1 MQTWQQIYTPLG
13 SLGLSALV
21 AVIPIVFFFLALAVF
36 RLKGHVAGTITLIL
50 SIVVAIA
57 AYGMPVRKALGA
69 AFYGFLYG
77 LWPIAWIIVA
87 AVFLYK
93 LTVKSG
99 QFEIIRSSVL
109 SITSDQR
116 LQVLLQGPPSEKFVS
131 ELTRVGTLLRR
142 ACRRNAD
149 VALASILMHRE
160 GSYAIRHSVNAAI
173 ACQMAGVA
181 MSFSAADLATV
192 VAGALTMNFGML
204 DLQQRLQEVGEL
216 NDEQRRDVTGH
227 CERGVDWLQQR
238 GVGDERWLE
247 IVRDH
252 HERPDGSGYPAKKSG
267 DAIHPL
273 TQLVSLADIYCARV
287 SSRACRSAMLPN
299 VALRRLF
306 LNEGATVNEHHA
318 ALFIKALGIYP
329 PGTGVRLHNGSIAVV
344 TRRGATDRNPRVSSI
359 TTQDGLR
366 IGAPIRRHGDPTA
379 HAVTEVVDLDELGMN
394 VSMEALW
401 GSDATL

>member
-1 MQTWQQIYTPLG
+1 MPK
-13 SLGLSALV
+13 
-21 AVIPIVFFFLALAVF
+21 
-36 RLKGHVAGTITLIL
+36 RLN
-50 SIVVAIA
+50 
-57 AYGMPVRKALGA
+57 
-69 AFYGFLYG
+69 
-77 LWPIAWIIVA
+77 
-87 AVFLYK
+87 
-93 LTVKSG
+93 
-99 QFEIIRSSVL
+99 
-109 SITSDQR
+109 D
-116 LQVLLQGPPSEKFVS
+116 PSELK
-131 ELTRVGTLLRR
+131 VGEPLPCDAYDAKGMLLLRR
-142 ACRRNAD
+142 GHVITSASQIEKLERHALWAGVAPTHESAAPDLDRNPSPLSLILGARRQLQLLSAAPVGDEVSTPLLQVAATVQRACRANAD

-173 ACQMAGVA
+173 ACQIAGVA

-204 DLQQRLQEVGEL
+204 DLQQRLQEVGAL

-227 CERGVDWLQQR
+227 CERGVDWLRQR

-252 HERPDGSGYPAKKSG
+252 HERPDGSGYPARKSG

>member
-1 MQTWQQIYTPLG
+1 MEGRLVETIDPGAHRFDRSVPESGANVQKRLIDPSDLKIGEPL
-13 SLGLSALV
+13 
-21 AVIPIVFFFLALAVF
+21 PCD
-36 RLKGHVAGTITLIL
+36 
-50 SIVVAIA
+50 
-57 AYGMPVRKALGA
+57 AYD
-69 AFYGFLYG
+69 
-77 LWPIAWIIVA
+77 
-87 AVFLYK
+87 
-93 LTVKSG
+93 VK
-99 QFEIIRSSVL
+99 
-109 SITSDQR
+109 
-116 LQVLLQGPPSEKFVS
+116 
-131 ELTRVGTLLRR
+131 GTLLLRRGHVITSASQIEKLERHALWAGVAPTHESAAPDLDRNPSPLSLILGARRQLQLLSAAPVGDEVSTPLLQVAATVQR
-142 ACRRNAD
+142 ACRANAD

-173 ACQMAGVA
+173 ACQIAGVA

-273 TQLVSLADIYCARV
+273 TQLVSLADVYCARV

-401 GSDATL
+401 GSDAAL